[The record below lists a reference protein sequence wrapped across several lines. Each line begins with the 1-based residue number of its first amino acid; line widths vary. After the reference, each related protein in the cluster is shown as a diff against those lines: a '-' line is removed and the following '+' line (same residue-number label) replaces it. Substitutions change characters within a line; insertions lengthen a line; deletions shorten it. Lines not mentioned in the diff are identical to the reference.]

1 MEDEHIDDYI
11 SGIVQSCQFY
21 LLEGNIHAA
30 LAHIISNLSA
40 LEETSDHPLKH
51 QIVQQAQAAMS
62 GGLRSVGIDYNYRH
76 FTSMITGSSTA
87 KPCLNITVAKFAIA
101 QSLVAITRPK

>member
-1 MEDEHIDDYI
+1 
-11 SGIVQSCQFY
+11 

-51 QIVQQAQAAMS
+51 QIVQQAQA
-62 GGLRSVGIDYNYRH
+62 GQLETIEQVERFLRHY
-76 FTSMITGSSTA
+76 
-87 KPCLNITVAKFAIA
+87 L
-101 QSLVAITRPK
+101 

>member
-51 QIVQQAQAAMS
+51 QIVQQAQA
-62 GGLRSVGIDYNYRH
+62 GQLETVEQVELFLRHY
-76 FTSMITGSSTA
+76 
-87 KPCLNITVAKFAIA
+87 L
-101 QSLVAITRPK
+101 

>member
-51 QIVQQAQAAMS
+51 QIVQQAQA
-62 GGLRSVGIDYNYRH
+62 GQLETIEQVERFLRHY
-76 FTSMITGSSTA
+76 
-87 KPCLNITVAKFAIA
+87 L
-101 QSLVAITRPK
+101 